1 MVLFVSDTAPPTL
14 PHSTGPREGPRTN
27 GLALWALVFSV
38 LGFTC
43 MWGVGGLLGIAFGVM
58 ARGEIERAR
67 GMQRG
72 RGLATSG
79 IVLGSVN
86 LVACIVAV
94 AVGVTWLASPGRH
107 AHTAKSPPLFSPPS
121 SPAPSPPP
129 TTASSG
135 APAPAAGETTS
146 SDSSVI
152 VTRVGRVDL
161 VDIGSDVR
169 SLGDELDKQRELAE
183 RSDKKLLIWVVQAD
197 CHPCNG
203 VAAALTEPN
212 MQNALE
218 GVRVVRLDPQ
228 DFALELRQFNIPIDK
243 IPGFALLGPDQR
255 PTDYVN
261 GGEWDEDISA
271 NIAPVLGKFV
281 RGAYTKRRDPWRGG
295 SREDETAL

>member
-1 MVLFVSDTAPPTL
+1 MVLFVSDTALPTL
-14 PHSTGPREGPRTN
+14 PDSTGPSDDPRTN

-38 LGFTC
+38 LGFVC
-43 MWGVGGLLGIAFGVM
+43 MWGVGGLLAIAFGLM

-67 GMQRG
+67 GTQRG

-79 IVLGSVN
+79 IVLGSLN

-107 AHTAKSPPLFSPPS
+107 GGVAKSPPLFAPPS
-121 SPAPSPPP
+121 SPVPAPAP
-129 TTASSG
+129 TPASSAAPGRAAGATASS
-135 APAPAAGETTS
+135 ETGT
-146 SDSSVI
+146 I

-161 VDIGSDVR
+161 VDVGSDVR
-169 SLGDELDKQRELAE
+169 SLGDELDKQRVLAE
-183 RSDKKLLIWVVQAD
+183 RSGKKLLLWVVQAD

-212 MQNALE
+212 MQSALE
-218 GVRVVRLDPQ
+218 GVRVVRVDPQ

-243 IPGFALLGPDQR
+243 IPGFALLGSDQR

-261 GGEWDEDISA
+261 GGEWDEDVAA

-295 SREDETAL
+295 TREDETAL

>member
-1 MVLFVSDTAPPTL
+1 MVSSVSDTALPTL
-14 PHSTGPREGPRTN
+14 PDDTGPREAPRTN

-43 MWGVGGLLGIAFGVM
+43 MWGFGGLLGIAFGVM
-58 ARGEIERAR
+58 ARGELERAR
-67 GMQRG
+67 GTQRG

-79 IVLGSVN
+79 IVLGALN
-86 LVACIVAV
+86 LVACVVAV

-107 AHTAKSPPLFSPPS
+107 AHGAKSPPVFAAPTSPI
-121 SPAPSPPP
+121 PAPPP
-129 TTASSG
+129 TTASSS
-135 APAPAAGETTS
+135 APGKAAGESAS
-146 SDSSVI
+146 SDTGVI
-152 VTRVGRVDL
+152 VTRVGRIDL

-169 SLGDELDKQRELAE
+169 ALADELDKQQELAE
-183 RSDKKLLIWVVQAD
+183 RSSKKLLLWIVQAD
-197 CHPCNG
+197 CQPCNG
-203 VAAALTEPN
+203 VAAALMEPS

-218 GVRVVRLDPQ
+218 GVRLVRLDPG

-261 GGEWDEDISA
+261 GGEWDEDIAA

-295 SREDETAL
+295 AREDETAL